1 MVRISSTVAVLL
13 FLALFTFIVV
23 LTLSAV
29 ESGSDDWS
37 GLAAIANVVLVQG
50 HEIGELVLDLFGI
63 CFFVGEGGA
72 IFDGVRLVE
81 VRV

>member
-13 FLALFTFIVV
+13 FVALFTFIVV

-37 GLAAIANVVLVQG
+37 GLAAIADVVLVQG
-50 HEIGELVLDLFGI
+50 YEIGELVLDLLRV

-72 IFDGVRLVE
+72 IFDGVRLME